1 MVEKIREKQSVR
13 KRGKTMD
20 QRNDSVKNIVVVAF
34 FAAVTYL
41 GIQVFRIP
49 IPAAVGTPFLHFGN
63 IFVVL
68 GILFLGGRR
77 GAVSG
82 TLGLLI
88 FDLLNGYIHAMPKI
102 FIVTILK
109 CLVLGWLFSYLNR
122 KHSQGK
128 HAEYRNAVVVTA
140 AYVLLT
146 LLLEFVAGT
155 IELLIAGSV
164 FQGAVA
170 ASFSSLP
177 ATAIN
182 GIFTLVGVGAAYLPL
197 RRALKKVL

>member
-1 MVEKIREKQSVR
+1 
-13 KRGKTMD
+13 MD
-20 QRNDSVKNIVVVAF
+20 QRSNSVKNIVVVAF

-88 FDLLNGYIHAMPKI
+88 FDLLNGYIQAMPKI
-102 FIVTILK
+102 FVVTILK
-109 CLVLGWLFSYLNR
+109 CLILEWLFSYLNR
-122 KHSQGK
+122 KFHQGK
-128 HAEYRNAVVVTA
+128 RAEYRNAMVVTA
-140 AYVLLT
+140 CYVVLT
-146 LLLEFVAGT
+146 IVLEFVAGV

-164 FQGAVA
+164 LGGAVV
-170 ASFSSLP
+170 ASFASLP
-177 ATAIN
+177 ATAVN
-182 GIFTLVGVGAAYLPL
+182 GIFTLIGVGIAYLPL
-197 RRALKKVL
+197 KRALKKVL